1 VNVSNTF
8 SFKKGW
14 SGEVS
19 GFYRGKTIEQLTIA
33 DPMYFL
39 NLGVQ
44 KTVMNGKGTWRLNI
58 RDPFHWQQFKGHTLY
73 SDIDVKVHNRWDN
86 RNITATFSYRFG
98 KTSVAQA
105 RRRTTG
111 ATEEQNR
118 AGGNT
123 N

>member
-1 VNVSNTF
+1 
-8 SFKKGW
+8 
-14 SGEVS
+14 VS
-19 GFYRGKTIEQLTIA
+19 GFYRGKTIEQLTIV

-44 KTVMNGKGTWRLNI
+44 KLVMKGKGTWRLNV

-73 SDIDVKVHNRWDN
+73 SDIDVQIHNKWDN
-86 RNITATFSYRFG
+86 RNMTATFSYRFG

-105 RRRTTG
+105 RRRTNG

-118 AGGNT
+118 AGGNQQ
-123 N
+123 